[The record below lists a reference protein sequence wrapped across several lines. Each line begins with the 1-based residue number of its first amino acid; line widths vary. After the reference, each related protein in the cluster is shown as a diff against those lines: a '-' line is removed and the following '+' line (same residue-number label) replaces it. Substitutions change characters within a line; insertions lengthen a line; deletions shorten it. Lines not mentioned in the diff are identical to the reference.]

1 MDRRSERHES
11 TKREIVHAAWTLAAE
26 RGLAAWSLRDVA
38 EAVGM
43 RAPSLYVYF
52 DSKGAL
58 YDAMFADGYRAFLAR
73 IEATPPEQDARA
85 MLGRAA
91 HVFFDFCVADP
102 ARYQLL
108 FQRTVPG
115 FVPSPASYALAGTA
129 LDLLVDV
136 MRDAGVAEQR
146 EVDLWTAVLTG
157 LTSQQISND
166 PSGDRWAQ
174 LVDDAVEIFLGAV
187 ASRNRSRDAQPR
199 VR

>member
-136 MRDAGVAEQR
+136 LRDAGVAEQR
-146 EVDLWTAVLTG
+146 EVDLLTAVLTG

-199 VR
+199 VK

>member
-11 TKREIVHAAWTLAAE
+11 TKREIVHAAWALAAE

-136 MRDAGVAEQR
+136 LRDAGVAEQR

-199 VR
+199 VK

>member
-26 RGLAAWSLRDVA
+26 RGLVAWSLRDVA

-136 MRDAGVAEQR
+136 LRDAGVAEQR

-174 LVDDAVEIFLGAV
+174 LIDDAVEIFLGAV
-187 ASRNRSRDAQPR
+187 ASRNRSRNAQPR

>member
-146 EVDLWTAVLTG
+146 EVDLLTAVLTG
-157 LTSQQISND
+157 LTCQSLSLPLQS
-166 PSGDRWAQ
+166 PVGECPLLSH
-174 LVDDAVEIFLGAV
+174 FLFM
-187 ASRNRSRDAQPR
+187 S
-199 VR
+199 